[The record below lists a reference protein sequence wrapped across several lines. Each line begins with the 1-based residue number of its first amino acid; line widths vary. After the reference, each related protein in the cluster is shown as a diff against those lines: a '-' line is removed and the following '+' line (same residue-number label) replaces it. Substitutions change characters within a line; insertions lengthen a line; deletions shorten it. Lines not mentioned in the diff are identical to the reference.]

1 MLRRSSTYH
10 RAMIIATAIALLFV
24 GGCRRDTRRLIQGV
38 RDVSNHAKAIEEA
51 AEPNAGRSVNH
62 VEK

>member
-1 MLRRSSTYH
+1 MSRPSSAYQH
-10 RAMIIATAIALLFV
+10 ALIIATAIALLFV
-24 GGCRRDTRRLIQGV
+24 GGCGRDTRRLMQGV

-51 AEPNAGRSVNH
+51 AEPNDGRSVKH